1 MGGFGGLVLELRR
14 RRVFRTAALY
24 IIAAWVALQVAA
36 LAFPGL
42 DIPEDAIRFVWIG
55 AFLGFPLALL
65 FAWRYQI
72 TAAGIVRTPPLK
84 REQAG
89 PLSLQTQDYVLLIA
103 LLAIVVAVTYRLAD
117 AIREIEVSQSTLV
130 REVVPYSIAVLPLD
144 NLTGDPDQE
153 YFVAGMHDA
162 LIADLSKISALKVIS
177 RTSASMYKDV
187 VKSLPEIGHEL
198 GVANIVEGS
207 VFRAGDRVRITVQLI
222 DTKSDEHLWA
232 ENYER
237 DIEDVLALQAEVSR
251 AIAGQIHV
259 TLTQGEQSLLSGH
272 RPVNPAAYEAYL
284 KGQFHVQRFTAR
296 DLDLALEY
304 FHTALEIDPDFAL
317 AHVGVARV
325 WGTRTQIGLVRPRDS
340 ALNEMLAIERALEL
354 DDTLVEA
361 NLALANIRCWD
372 EWDWQAAEEAF
383 RKVIDLNPNQAGAR
397 MFYGHL
403 LGLLGRGEEGISQAE
418 IALKLDPL
426 NPFYRGLYGV
436 VLMMVGRQ
444 WEAGEQLQ
452 KSLDMAPGL
461 GFGYAPLRDL
471 AHREGRFEE
480 AFAAAKADFEIAQ
493 GDDEMAEMLERG
505 YQRGGYR
512 EAMKLAAETLERRSE
527 TVYVSA
533 IDVAVL
539 YSHADLA
546 GKSLEW
552 LERAFEERNPGI
564 PYIGI
569 IPFSETVRDDHRFR
583 ELLGRL
589 GLPDLLAE
597 K

>member
-1 MGGFGGLVLELRR
+1 MGGFGDLVLELRR

-42 DIPEDAIRFVWIG
+42 DIAEDAIRFVWTG
-55 AFLGFPLALL
+55 AFLGLPLALL

-84 REQAG
+84 REQTG
-89 PLSLQTQDYVLLIA
+89 PLSLQTQDYVLLVA
-103 LLAIVVAVTYRLAD
+103 MLAIVVAITYRLVD
-117 AIREIEVSQSTLV
+117 VIREIEAPQSTAS
-130 REVVPYSIAVLPLD
+130 REIVPNSIAVLPLE
-144 NLTGDPDQE
+144 NFTGDPDQE

-187 VKSLPEIGHEL
+187 VKSLPEIGREL

-259 TLTQGEQSLLSGH
+259 TLTEDEQSLLSGD

-284 KGQFHVQRFTAR
+284 TGHFHVQRFTAR

-304 FHTALEIDPDFAL
+304 FQMALEIDPDFAL

-354 DDTLVEA
+354 DNTLVEA
-361 NLALANIRCWD
+361 NLALANIKCWD
-372 EWDWQAAEEAF
+372 EWDWQVAEEAF

-418 IALKLDPL
+418 IAIKLDPL

-436 VLMMVGRQ
+436 VLLMVGRQ
-444 WEAGEQLQ
+444 RDAGEQLQ

-471 AHREGRFEE
+471 AHSERRFDE
-480 AFAAAKADFEIAQ
+480 ALAAAKADFQISW
-493 GDDEMAEMLERG
+493 GDDEIVEILERG
-505 YQRGGYR
+505 YQNGGYR
-512 EAMKLAAETLERRSE
+512 EAMKLVAETLERRSE

-546 GKSLEW
+546 EKSLEW
-552 LERAFEERNPGI
+552 LERAFEERNPNM
-564 PYIGI
+564 PYIGV
-569 IPFSETVRDDHRFR
+569 IPFSDTVRDDPRFQ